1 MRGKLPHTV
10 IAVTCLN
17 SCPFQYDHEC
27 DQGYVCEYNKCVE
40 KPDPCDPN
48 PCGMMA
54 ICTVDRYG
62 EAKCECPRGTFG
74 DGFVG
79 CQQVRTSYSSF
90 HMHRF
95 GDERDATLY

>member
-1 MRGKLPHTV
+1 MITLSL
-10 IAVTCLN
+10 TCQL
-17 SCPFQYDHEC
+17 FQYDHEC

-79 CQQVRTSYSSF
+79 CQQVRTCYSTF
-90 HMHRF
+90 HRF
-95 GDERDATLY
+95 GDRERCEIVALSPLNMG